1 MAGDNPIVL
10 VRFIDEGFPL
20 MGVGAK
26 GVSPLLQLKVISDH
40 FFDSQPGKE
49 WWSTHT
55 GTSSWP
61 MPSTSARPSTCG
73 QTRWSRNGSRR
84 WLIQ

>member
-40 FFDSQPGKE
+40 FFDSQRG
-49 WWSTHT
+49 
-55 GTSSWP
+55 
-61 MPSTSARPSTCG
+61 
-73 QTRWSRNGSRR
+73 RNGGLRTLADLPGLCQVSQPGLPHVGKPGGQGTVRGDG
-84 WLIQ
+84 